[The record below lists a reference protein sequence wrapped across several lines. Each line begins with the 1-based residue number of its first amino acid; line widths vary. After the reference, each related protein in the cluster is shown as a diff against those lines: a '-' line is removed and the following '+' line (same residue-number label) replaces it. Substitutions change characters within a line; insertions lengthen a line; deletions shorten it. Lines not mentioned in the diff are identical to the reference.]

1 MIVQIPFDSDYPL
14 DKTVH
19 DLIDIQFP
27 SIQLHI
33 PDPAGV
39 RGAAEP
45 QLQGDGPPLHLLER
59 LHPRP
64 ARHQVAG
71 GDISVNLSWKRS
83 SQIFPMPTLL
93 VPAFSTMRRT

>member
-14 DKTVH
+14 DKRVH
-19 DLIDIQFP
+19 DLIDSPFP
-27 SIQLHI
+27 GIQLHT

-64 ARHQVAG
+64 ARHQVGG
-71 GDISVNLSWKRS
+71 GDNSVN
-83 SQIFPMPTLL
+83 
-93 VPAFSTMRRT
+93 